1 MFEAFTMMSARRC
14 LLSSVAIAT
23 LVAGAC
29 GGGSGGGN
37 NSGGSGGG
45 GYNTGGSGG
54 GGYNTGGGNGGQS
67 GAISLTSKPG
77 FGNYLVSP
85 EGRTLYYFA
94 LDVPAGSGQAPVS
107 NCTTGC
113 LPFWPTFHVDT
124 LAVSVGLTVS
134 DFGEFV
140 RPDGAKQTTFK
151 GWPLYVFSGDTAA
164 GDTKGDHLGEPRPTD
179 LWFVIKDPFY
189 AALIVTK
196 NGGPI
201 DYLADPAGRALYVF
215 PADTVGTATSAPISA
230 CTVAA
235 CLSAWPVFSASAGTL
250 PTGLDPAKLTSFTR
264 PDGAKQSAF
273 DGHPLYY
280 FAADTVPGATSGLGV
295 DGFDIADPGAL

>member
-1 MFEAFTMMSARRC
+1 MFEAFTAMSARRG
-14 LLSSVAIAT
+14 LLSIVAIAT
-23 LVAGAC
+23 LAVVGC

-45 GYNTGGSGG
+45 YNTGGNNGG
-54 GGYNTGGGNGGQS
+54 PYGGTGGGNGGNTL
-67 GAISLTSKPG
+67 SLTSKPG

-85 EGRTLYYFA
+85 DGQTLYYFA
-94 LDVPAGSGQAPVS
+94 LDVPAGAGQAPVS
-107 NCTTGC
+107 NCTADC
-113 LPFWPTFHVDT
+113 LPFWPIFHVDT
-124 LAVSVGLTVS
+124 LAVSAGLTVS

-164 GDTKGDHLGEPRPTD
+164 GDTKGDNLGEPRPTD

-215 PADTVGTATSAPISA
+215 PGDTVGNANSAPVSA
-230 CTVAA
+230 CTDAA
-235 CLSAWPVFSASAGTL
+235 CSSAWPVFSAAAGTL

-273 DGHPLYY
+273 DGRPLYY
-280 FAADTVPGATSGLGV
+280 FAGDTAPGATGGLGV